1 MTTPINLNGVTY
13 RSVDEM
19 PPDVRAQ
26 YETPGNLLAD
36 KNQNG
41 MPDLVENA
49 LQNNATVIQ
58 SSVIIFEGKT
68 YARPED
74 LPPDARARYDQAM
87 AQLANLAPHDAP
99 DALPN
104 PTPRAPAANVFET
117 APPSHAAP
125 PHADGQGLGPIVVLA
140 IVALGLVVILALM
153 MFLLFAHKR

>member
-26 YETPGNLLAD
+26 YEAMGNLLAD

-87 AQLANLAPHDAP
+87 AQLANLAQNDAP
-99 DALPN
+99 DAPSSTL
-104 PTPRAPAANVFET
+104 RAPAANVFET
-117 APPSHAAP
+117 APSPRAAP
-125 PHADGQGLGPIVVLA
+125 PNADGQGLGPIVVLA